1 MRIFL
6 CLERKL
12 FDITLRLGL
21 QSKIWVAKYGSKST
35 ERQAE
40 LMARSLPK
48 QKSLKEVKDLIIV
61 ASGKGGVG
69 KSTTS
74 VNLAVT
80 LAKMA
85 SEIIIFVC
93 YG

>member
-1 MRIFL
+1 MIL
-6 CLERKL
+6 SSLERKL
-12 FDITLRLGL
+12 CDISLGL
-21 QSKIWVAKYGSKST
+21 GIHSKIRVAKYGTQTT

-40 LMARSLPK
+40 LMARNLPK
-48 QKSLKEVKDLIIV
+48 QTPLNGVKDIVVV

-74 VNLAVT
+74 VNLAAT

-85 SEIIIFVC
+85 SEIVIEV
-93 YG
+93 